1 VALNIYF
8 FYTVAELVDELDG
21 TREALQFFIHAQHV
35 EYTYKDPRPKP
46 LTSSSASRSLD
57 IDIHSDSSEQI
68 QERERLLENS
78 LSYFLALF
86 GPYMS
91 GTFDGIEQ
99 TPAQLAYRLRKMFFA
114 LTPSNQ
120 TELIEQIM
128 DMRRE
133 ISKLVRDSPG
143 NELESA
149 LQVEAMVAPALEKLA
164 PVLLSNEIADAQEA
178 EGLRKM
184 WEGLR
189 DMERRKGDESE
200 EGEDD
205 GTGASS
211 KSDDDSRKDGGD
223 KGKGG
228 KGGGYSIVG

>member
-1 VALNIYF
+1 MVLNIYF
-8 FYTVAELVDELDG
+8 FYTVAELGDELDG

-46 LTSSSASRSLD
+46 LSSSSASRSLD
-57 IDIHSDSSEQI
+57 IAIDSDSSEQI
-68 QERERLLENS
+68 QEREHLLENS

-99 TPAQLAYRLRKMFFA
+99 TPAQLAYRLRKIFFA

-149 LQVEAMVAPALEKLA
+149 LQVEAMVAPVLEKLV

-184 WEGLR
+184 SELA
-189 DMERRKGDESE
+189 RRTTYTLKFSCVSTPPTVVISFKKSIE
-200 EGEDD
+200 
-205 GTGASS
+205 TGFAPQPSS
-211 KSDDDSRKDGGD
+211 KTKYRS
-223 KGKGG
+223 
-228 KGGGYSIVG
+228 